1 MCSAR
6 ASVAAR
12 GHVVCMRV
20 HCVRTALTGLHKHI
34 HTRIGMAM
42 CICMCLPVCT
52 QTQAIFKTEDMKGSL
67 REVALEVASEA
78 IVRGGWDNEVPPHAH
93 ACASHV
99 HSTHTRAHSPRR

>member
-1 MCSAR
+1 
-6 ASVAAR
+6 
-12 GHVVCMRV
+12 
-20 HCVRTALTGLHKHI
+20 
-34 HTRIGMAM
+34 M